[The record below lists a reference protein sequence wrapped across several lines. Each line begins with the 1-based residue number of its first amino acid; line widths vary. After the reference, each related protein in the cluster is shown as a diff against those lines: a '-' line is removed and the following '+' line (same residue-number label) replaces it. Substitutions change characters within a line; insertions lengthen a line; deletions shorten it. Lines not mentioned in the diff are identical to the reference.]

1 MVVVVVRLVVVVVV
15 VRMVVVRVNS
25 ESALMGATYST
36 ISSLLL
42 YYLYL

>member
-1 MVVVVVRLVVVVVV
+1 MVVVVVRLVVVV
-15 VRMVVVRVNS
+15 VVVRVNS